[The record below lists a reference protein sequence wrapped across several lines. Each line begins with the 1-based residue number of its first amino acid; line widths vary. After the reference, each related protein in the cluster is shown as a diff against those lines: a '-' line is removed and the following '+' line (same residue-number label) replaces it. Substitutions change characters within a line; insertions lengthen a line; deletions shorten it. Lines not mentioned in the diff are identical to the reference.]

1 MGEYCRHRPQLSTR
15 GANGIDLTNWT
26 KTNSRETLM
35 TPHNHAKPGDYAE
48 AVLLPGDPLRAK
60 WIAET
65 FFENARQV
73 NAVRNCLG
81 FTGTWQ
87 GRPISVQATGMGQPS
102 LSIYVHELIN
112 TYGVKTLIR
121 VGTCGGLNA
130 KVKVRD
136 LVLAQAATT
145 DSAIVKDRF
154 GPYNFAPIAD
164 FGLLRAAA
172 AKAEA
177 KNMRVHAGNM
187 LSSDIFYHID
197 GFAGYDKLP
206 AHGVIGVEMEA
217 AALYTLAA
225 RFDVRALTICTMT
238 DCLITHQEI
247 SADERQTSLKDMVAV
262 ALDVAVGL

>member
-1 MGEYCRHRPQLSTR
+1 
-15 GANGIDLTNWT
+15 
-26 KTNSRETLM
+26 M
-35 TPHNHAKPGDYAE
+35 TPHNHAKVGDYAE

-65 FFENARQV
+65 FFENPRQV

-102 LSIYVHELIN
+102 LAIYVHELIN
-112 TYGVKTLIR
+112 VYGVKTLIR
-121 VGTCGGLNA
+121 VGTCGGLNT

-136 LVLAQAATT
+136 LVLAQAAST
-145 DSAIVKDRF
+145 DSSIVRERF
-154 GPYNFAPIAD
+154 APYNFAPIAD
-164 FGLLRAAA
+164 FGLLRSAA
-172 AKAEA
+172 AKAES
-177 KNMRVHAGNM
+177 KGMRFHAGNM
-187 LSSDIFYHID
+187 LSSDIFYHAD
-197 GFAGYDKLP
+197 GFAGYGALP

-238 DCLITHQEI
+238 DCLITKDEI
-247 SADERQTSLKDMVAV
+247 SADERQTSLKDMMAV